1 MKRYLFFLILFLTT
15 LKGFSQNGVPSK
27 RTYEYDDLN
36 RLSKVS
42 VYNGAT
48 LTHTV
53 TYNYDDMGNRLS
65 KVVNSSTTPT
75 QTIAINSPISGT
87 FTAGQ
92 SVTVTYASTGG
103 TGNVSLELVSCTGTT
118 PLSVIADGVAASGST
133 NHILPNNLTTGQYR
147 IKAYVTGTSG
157 DPYYGSCFTVNAIA
171 TQSIAISNPTS
182 GTFTAGQ
189 SVSVSYASTNGSANV
204 SLELVS
210 CAGIT
215 ALAVISANA
224 AASGNTNYTLPTSLT
239 AGSYRIKSYV
249 TSAPEQVFYGSCFTV
264 NASSGGDCPPT
275 ISHSGTITANT
286 YNASQTIVSTA
297 NIPNN
302 TKYFAGQSVTLLP
315 GNSAGRGVNFEIR
328 IQGCNTTPAPT
339 NGLVLHLPFN
349 NNANDASGNNF
360 NGTASG
366 NVTYAARGTGQSLNV
381 AANAGQY
388 ITVPNNATLQNLSSM
403 TLSAWVKPTAF
414 NLGCYTEREMV
425 VGKGKDVSATAFAMS
440 ISRNTTPS
448 CGSASSFTTYKM
460 SFEMNGSSIFSD
472 TYSVDNQ
479 WKHVICI
486 YDGTSQKIYMNG
498 VLIQQQNIG
507 AVNTSNT
514 LPLYINYATWGG
526 GASNTNGRYGGGI
539 DEIRIYNRALSDA
552 EVLQVYNAEKP

>member
-1 MKRYLFFLILFLTT
+1 MKRYLLLFILFLIT
-15 LKGFSQNGVPSK
+15 LKGYTQK

-42 VYNGAT
+42 VYNGNT
-48 LTHTV
+48 LTHTI
-53 TYNYDDMGNRLS
+53 TYNYDEMGNRLS
-65 KVVNSSTTPT
+65 KVVSSSTTPT

-133 NHILPNNLTTGQYR
+133 NYILPNNLTTGQYR

-157 DPYYGSCFTVNAIA
+157 NPYYGSCFTVNAIA

-210 CAGIT
+210 CVGTT

-249 TSAPEQVFYGSCFTV
+249 TSAPEQAFYGTCFTV
-264 NASSGGDCPPT
+264 NASNSGDCPPT

-286 YNASQTIVSTA
+286 YQASQTIVSTA
-297 NIPNN
+297 PVPNN
-302 TKYFAGQSVTLLP
+302 TKYYAGQSSTFLP
-315 GNSAGRGVNFEIR
+315 GFLAERGVNFEAK
-328 IQGCNTTPAPT
+328 IQGCATVPT

-349 NNANDASGNNF
+349 NNANDVSGNNF

-425 VGKGKDVSATAFAMS
+425 VGKGKDVSANAFGMS
-440 ISRNTTPS
+440 ITRNTTPS

-479 WKHVICI
+479 WKHVICT
-486 YDGTSQKIYMNG
+486 YDGTSQKLYING
-498 VLIQQQNIG
+498 LLVQQQNIG

-514 LPLYINYATWGG
+514 LPLYVNYATWSG
-526 GASNTNGRYGGGI
+526 GAFNSNGRFGGGI
-539 DEIRIYNRALSDA
+539 DEIRIYNRTLTDA
-552 EVLQVYNAEKP
+552 EVLQIYNAEKL

>member
-1 MKRYLFFLILFLTT
+1 MKRYLFFLFLFLAT
-15 LKGFSQNGVPSK
+15 LKGYTQK

-53 TYNYDDMGNRLS
+53 TYNYDEMGNRVS

-75 QTIAINSPISGT
+75 QTIAINSP
-87 FTAGQ
+87 
-92 SVTVTYASTGG
+92 V
-103 TGNVSLELVSCTGTT
+103 
-118 PLSVIADGVAASGST
+118 
-133 NHILPNNLTTGQYR
+133 
-147 IKAYVTGTSG
+147 
-157 DPYYGSCFTVNAIA
+157 
-171 TQSIAISNPTS
+171 S

-210 CAGIT
+210 CAGTT
-215 ALAVISANA
+215 ALAVIADNV
-224 AASGNTNYTLPTSLT
+224 AASGSTNYILPSTLTS
-239 AGSYRIKSYV
+239 GSYRIKSYITG
-249 TSAPEQVFYGSCFTV
+249 TSAQAFYGTCFTV
-264 NASSGGDCPPT
+264 TASSGGDCPPT
-275 ISHSGTITANT
+275 ISHSGNITANT
-286 YNASQTIVSTA
+286 YNASQTIISTA
-297 NIPNN
+297 NVPNN
-302 TKYFAGQSVTLLP
+302 TKYYAGQSVTLSS
-315 GNSAGRGVNFEIR
+315 GFSAGLNENFEVK
-328 IQGCNTTPAPT
+328 IQGCATVPT

-360 NGTASG
+360 NGTVSG
-366 NVTYAARGTGQSLNV
+366 NATYAARGTGQSLNV

-388 ITVPNNATLQNLSSM
+388 ITVPNNVILQNLSSM

-425 VGKGKDVSATAFAMS
+425 VGKGKDVSANAFGMS
-440 ISRNTTPS
+440 ITRNTQVG
-448 CGSASSFTTYKM
+448 CGNAPSFTTYKM

-479 WKHVICI
+479 WKHVICT

-498 VLIQQQNIG
+498 VLIQQQNVG
-507 AVNTSNT
+507 AINTSNAI
-514 LPLYINYATWGG
+514 PLYINYATWNGG
-526 GASNTNGRYGGGI
+526 VFNSNGRFGGGI
-539 DEIRIYNRALSDA
+539 DEIRIYNRALADA
-552 EVLQVYNAEKP
+552 EVLQIYNAEKP